1 MAMRPPLT
9 GPEFPF
15 EELLPLIEIAHT
27 LTSDSRL
34 AKPGVIFAAYPGEDG
49 DGRDWIGDALSRGA
63 SGLIWDPE
71 DYHDDPEWT
80 VPHLAVPG
88 LRWEISR
95 IASFFYGD
103 PSWEM
108 KTVGVT
114 GTNGKTSSTHWIAQA
129 LTAVNIPC
137 GLVGTLGAG
146 LMGALEPTG
155 FTTPTPIEL
164 QAGLM
169 SLKKLGAQA
178 VALEVSS
185 HGLAQGRVDGVHFDI
200 AVFTNLSHDH
210 LDYHG
215 TLEAYGEAKALLFHS
230 AELRKAIINID
241 DAFGLSLYQK
251 LVKEGVPAL
260 AFSTKQKP
268 ITDGQE
274 IYCSYLKVNQ
284 SGSEFDLRLPNGDVI
299 GVKTKLL
306 GLFNVSNL
314 IGVAA
319 VLLEMGV
326 ASNQLPQL
334 LSQLEAPPGRMQGF
348 ESAKGVKVVVDF
360 AHTPDALGRVLDTL
374 RIGLPKD
381 NRLFCVFG
389 CGGERDQSKRPKMGA
404 IAEEKA
410 DVVILTSDNP
420 RSEDPIQILRDISKG
435 MLFNP
440 YGEMLDRKLAITQ
453 AILLAKPGD
462 VVLVAGK
469 GHEKFQEI
477 DGSKIPFSDE
487 EIVLNLINQH
497 SDDTEAGEAQ

>member
-1 MAMRPPLT
+1 MMRPPLT
-9 GPEFPF
+9 GPDFPF

-49 DGRDWIGDALSRGA
+49 DGRDWIRDALSRGA

-71 DYHDDPEWT
+71 NYHDMPEEWP

-108 KTVGVT
+108 KTIGVT
-114 GTNGKTSSTHWIAQA
+114 GTNGKTSCTHWIAQA
-129 LTAVNIPC
+129 LTAAHIPC

-169 SLKKLGAQA
+169 GLKKKGAAA

-200 AVFTNLSHDH
+200 ALFTNLSHDH

-215 TLEAYGEAKALLFHS
+215 TLEAYGEAKSLLFH
-230 AELRKAIINID
+230 AADLRKAVINVD
-241 DAFGLSLYQK
+241 EAFGLSLYQS
-251 LVKEGVPAL
+251 LVAKGIPAL
-260 AFSTKQKP
+260 AFSTKQEP
-268 ITDGQE
+268 ITGGKE
-274 IYCSYLKVNQ
+274 IFCSYLKVNQ
-284 SGSEFDLRLPNGDVI
+284 SGSQFDLRLPDGEVI
-299 GVKTKLL
+299 GVKTDLI

-314 IGVAA
+314 VGVAA
-319 VLLEMGV
+319 VLLELGIPV
-326 ASNQLPQL
+326 KQLPQL
-334 LSQLEAPPGRMQGF
+334 LSELKAPPGRMQYF
-348 ESAKGVKVVVDF
+348 ENSKGIKVVIDF

-381 NRLFCVFG
+381 KRLFCVFG
-389 CGGERDQSKRPKMGA
+389 CGGDRDQTKRPKMGA
-404 IAEEKA
+404 VAEEKA
-410 DVVILTSDNP
+410 DVIILTNDNP
-420 RSEDPIQILRDISKG
+420 RSENPIQILQDISKG

-440 YGEMLDRKLAITQ
+440 YGIMLDRKLAITQ
-453 AILLAKPGD
+453 AILLAQPGE
-462 VVLVAGK
+462 VILVAGK
-469 GHEKFQEI
+469 GHENYQEI
-477 DGSKIPFSDE
+477 NDKKIPFSDE
-487 EIVLNLINQH
+487 EVVKSLFAAS
-497 SDDTEAGEAQ
+497 SDPSESGESP